1 MVYFRPW
8 VYIKENYFMK
18 QFSYVITDKE
28 GIHARPAGVVVAEA
42 KKFASNVTIE
52 NKGKSADLKRIFGVM
67 SLCVKC
73 GEEVVVT
80 CEGID
85 EEAAASA
92 IETVFKV
99 NL

>member
-1 MVYFRPW
+1 
-8 VYIKENYFMK
+8 MK
-18 QFSYVITDKE
+18 QFTYVIKDKE
-28 GIHARPAGVVVAEA
+28 GIHARPAGLVVAEA
-42 KKFASNVTIE
+42 KKYASNVTIE

-73 GEEVVVT
+73 GEEIVVK
-80 CEGID
+80 CEGAD

-92 IETVFKV
+92 IENVFKG

>member
-1 MVYFRPW
+1 
-8 VYIKENYFMK
+8 MK
-18 QFSYVITDKE
+18 SFVYVITDKE

-42 KKFASNVTIE
+42 KKYASNVTIE

-73 GEEVVVT
+73 GEEVVIKV
-80 CEGID
+80 EGAD
-85 EEAAASA
+85 EDAAVEAL
-92 IETVFKV
+92 EKVFKE

>member
-1 MVYFRPW
+1 
-8 VYIKENYFMK
+8 MK
-18 QFSYVITDKE
+18 HFSYVIKDKE

>member
-1 MVYFRPW
+1 M
-8 VYIKENYFMK
+8 KE
-18 QFSYVITDKE
+18 FSYVITDKE

-42 KKFASNVTIE
+42 KKYASNVTIT

-73 GEEVVVT
+73 GEEIVVKV
-80 CEGID
+80 EGAD
-85 EEAAASA
+85 EEAAATM
-92 IETVFKV
+92 IERVFKE

>member
-1 MVYFRPW
+1 
-8 VYIKENYFMK
+8 MK

-42 KKFASNVTIE
+42 KKYASNVTIE

-73 GEEVVVT
+73 GEEVVVKV
-80 CEGID
+80 EGAD
-85 EEAAASA
+85 EEAAAPA
-92 IETVFKV
+92 IEKVFKE

>member
-1 MVYFRPW
+1 M
-8 VYIKENYFMK
+8 KEFT
-18 QFSYVITDKE
+18 YVIKDKE

-42 KKFASNVTIE
+42 KKYSSTVTIT

-73 GEEVVVT
+73 GEEVVVKV
-80 CEGID
+80 EGPD
-85 EEAAASA
+85 EDAAASA
-92 IETVFKV
+92 IETVFKG